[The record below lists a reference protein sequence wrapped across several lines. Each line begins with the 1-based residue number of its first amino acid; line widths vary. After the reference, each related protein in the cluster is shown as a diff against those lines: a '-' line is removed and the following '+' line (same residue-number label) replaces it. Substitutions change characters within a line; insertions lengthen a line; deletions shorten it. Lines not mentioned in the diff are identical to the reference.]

1 MNKMYIPIT
10 QKWIHYYQNLGK
22 DEHNPY
28 DNYAHRG
35 GKQMGGGSLSGSPQ
49 QFITPVGPLHKSGH
63 DENLVSPVQQSIDEV
78 KRNIQY
84 KEEKSR

>member
-1 MNKMYIPIT
+1 
-10 QKWIHYYQNLGK
+10 
-22 DEHNPY
+22 
-28 DNYAHRG
+28 
-35 GKQMGGGSLSGSPQ
+35 MGGGSLSGSPQ